1 MSLHNY
7 HKFAKEDM
15 VQAPSD
21 EQTPLPYYT
30 LNKPPNMPS
39 NTQDAHNPKETA
51 PPQTSKRQSED
62 SARVSSLVPTDPAM
76 VSPTQPTTPIKNAKF
91 DDIADMDMKKQT
103 ATEKEHPPR
112 LARARL
118 SLSCKTA
125 TAQKLNGATP
135 PGARTDGTPT
145 RASPFAAPNMTYKTM
160 VAGKAALPLKFVAS
174 INQFLI
180 LTILVASS
188 TSPAVGIRAGVGAA
202 FSAIKD
208 ATPAE
213 IALMAKDR
221 KYPPITNKAMLPKNH
236 AEMRF

>member
-1 MSLHNY
+1 
-7 HKFAKEDM
+7 M

-76 VSPTQPTTPIKNAKF
+76 VSPTQPFTPIKNAKF

-160 VAGKAALPLKFVAS
+160 AAGKAALPLKFVAS

-213 IALMAKDR
+213 IALMAKDG
-221 KYPPITNKAMLPKNH
+221 KYPPITKKAMLPKSH
-236 AEMRF
+236 AEMRFYGEI

>member
-1 MSLHNY
+1 
-7 HKFAKEDM
+7 M

-62 SARVSSLVPTDPAM
+62 SARASSPVPTDPAM
-76 VSPTQPTTPIKNAKF
+76 VSPVQPTTPIENAKF
-91 DDIADMDMKKQT
+91 DDIADIDMKKQT

-125 TAQKLNGATP
+125 TAQKLNGATL

-145 RASPFAAPNMTYKTM
+145 RASPFCRTKYDLQDNGSGESCLAPQIC
-160 VAGKAALPLKFVAS
+160 S
-174 INQFLI
+174 Q
-180 LTILVASS
+180 
-188 TSPAVGIRAGVGAA
+188 
-202 FSAIKD
+202 
-208 ATPAE
+208 
-213 IALMAKDR
+213 
-221 KYPPITNKAMLPKNH
+221 H
-236 AEMRF
+236 